1 MVDKVSIEYERTK
14 TTTVIFSHLL
24 DFLFLSLVCLLTF
37 IASKA
42 IIQNSSVYKAKN
54 EEFDSLKVES
64 NLYIFY
70 EDENRVTD
78 IVTYYNSI
86 SDASQSTIE
95 KDLSSRID
103 KFYIFMAN
111 EASSETLLELEKIYD
126 DFRLETKEND
136 VNYFVKSG
144 DEIVK
149 NSEAKFTSKEYVEN
163 IYKTYIDNYALGQFI
178 GKGERALVYQKYF
191 SNFLFLV
198 EIPISLFVG
207 LIVVY
212 YIFPLIFG
220 RGKKTLGKLIY
231 KIGLVNKN
239 ILSPTFLQFTINFL
253 IFFFLEAI
261 LSIFAFCIPIIIS
274 FSMEAFSKKKQS
286 FHNYMTN
293 FSIVSTTPNKIYK
306 TKDEVVLEMANKSEA
321 KSIKLK

>member
-1 MVDKVSIEYERTK
+1 MVDNVTIEYERPK
-14 TTTVIFSHLL
+14 TTTVIFSQLL

-42 IIQNSSVYKAKN
+42 IIQNSSVYISKN

-64 NLYIFY
+64 NLYIYY

-86 SDASQSTIE
+86 SDAPQSTIE
-95 KDLSSRID
+95 NELSSRIE
-103 KFYIFMAN
+103 KFYVFMSN
-111 EASSETLLELEKIYD
+111 ETSSETLLELENIYD
-126 DFRLETKEND
+126 DFRLNATENE

-144 DEIVK
+144 NEIIK
-149 NSEAKFTSKEYVEN
+149 NSEANFTSKEYVEN

-212 YIFPLIFG
+212 YVFPLIFS
-220 RGKKTLGKLIY
+220 RGKRTLGKLIY
-231 KIGLVNKN
+231 KIGVVNKSV
-239 ILSPTFLQFTINFL
+239 LSPTILQFTINFL
-253 IFFFLEAI
+253 IFFFLEAV
-261 LSIFAFCIPIIIS
+261 LSIFTFCIPIIIS
-274 FSMEAFSKKKQS
+274 FSMEVFSKKKQN

-293 FSIVSTTPNKIYK
+293 FSIVSVTLNKIYK
-306 TKDEVVLEMANKSEA
+306 NKDEVILERVNKSEA